1 MNDPID
7 TPDAMEDTHDPVVPP
22 PPGTT
27 LPAAAQ
33 GLVLFIFG
41 VALCVLLFGLPALFG
56 RFNAHAAAGPDDNA
70 AFHPTGQQWAGLKV
84 QRAAQP
90 ELAPQLLTDGRI
102 ALDDDT
108 STSVFSPFSGRVTR
122 VIARAGDVV
131 AAGAPLFSVQSTEL
145 AQAEN
150 DMVSALATLHT
161 AHAQL
166 DLAATNESRQ
176 HQLFAGHGAALKDWQ
191 QSRVDLATAQGA
203 LNSAEIAVAA
213 VRNRLAILGV
223 TPRDIHHIETNPD
236 PENVSADT
244 VVRAPIAGTITARQ
258 VSPGQNIV
266 GATASSGAA
275 NAVFVIGDLSKLWMV
290 AMAPETD
297 AGRIH
302 VDDIARVTVP
312 AYPGRVFDARVTY
325 VAPVLDPVTHRLV
338 VRAEI
343 ENPDGALKPDMLA
356 QFRIITGH
364 AAPALTVPDTA
375 VVYEGSDAHV
385 WVADPAAHTLALRN
399 VTLGLSVGGQV
410 EVLSGLKPTESVV
423 TSGAVFIDR
432 ALSPNG

>member
-1 MNDPID
+1 MNDPND
-7 TPDAMEDTHDPVVPP
+7 APDGHGHADA
-22 PPGTT
+22 PPGTR
-27 LPAAAQ
+27 LPTATQ
-33 GLVLFIFG
+33 GLVLLLFG
-41 VALCVLLFGLPALFG
+41 VVLCALLFGLPAIFG
-56 RFNAHAAAGPDDNA
+56 RFDASAADSPQDNA
-70 AFHPTGQQWAGLKV
+70 AFHLTDQQWAGLKV
-84 QRAAQP
+84 QRVAQP
-90 ELAPQLLTDGRI
+90 ELAPQLQTEGRI

-108 STSVFSPFSGRVTR
+108 STSVFSPYSGRVTR
-122 VIARAGDVV
+122 VIAKAGDVV

-161 AHAQL
+161 AQAQL
-166 DLAATNESRQ
+166 DLSATNEKRQ
-176 HQLFAGHGAALKDWQ
+176 HELYLGHGAALKDWQ
-191 QSRVDLATAQGA
+191 QSRVDLATAQGG
-203 LNSAEIAVAA
+203 LHSAEIAVAA

-223 TPRDIHHIETNPD
+223 TPRDIRRIETNPD

-275 NAVFVIGDLSKLWMV
+275 NAVFVIGDLAKLWMV

-297 AGRIH
+297 AARLH
-302 VDDIARVTVP
+302 VGDLAKVTVP
-312 AYPGRVFDARVTY
+312 AYPGRVFDARITY

-338 VRAEI
+338 VRAEM

-364 AAPALTVPDTA
+364 AAPTLTVPDTA
-375 VVYEGSDAHV
+375 VVYEGADAHV
-385 WVADPAAHTLALRN
+385 WVADPAARTLAIRN
-399 VTLGLSVGGQV
+399 VVVGPSIGGLV
-410 EVLSGLKPTESVV
+410 EVRSGLNPTDSVV

-432 ALSPNG
+432 ALSPTG